1 VPNYTHSE
9 HPLKIGPGRNSV
21 ENAAFHPLH
30 ASRLL
35 ARSNPSAA
43 PQASTSGARA
53 RGFCPLL
60 WSRGPRPTKGL
71 RLRAPLGVCGSVFE
85 NFTANG
91 VSGTASAT
99 RHPSLGMVHTQRL
112 QQSLGRCIAL
122 QPPCPAS
129 KCARLPAQAACV
141 PLRLNTGVYSRQ
153 QSCFIISELINQI
166 IICCLAPASS
176 LAAAPAC
183 IAAAAQLL
191 GPCVILERAAT
202 S

>member
-1 VPNYTHSE
+1 MPFY
-9 HPLKIGPGRNSV
+9 
-21 ENAAFHPLH
+21 
-30 ASRLL
+30 ASSLLLL

-60 WSRGPRPTKGL
+60 WSRGPRPTNGL

-91 VSGTASAT
+91 VSRTASAT
-99 RHPSLGMVHTQRL
+99 RHPSLGMVHTLRICFLHLSGARRIYLTQRL

-129 KCARLPAQAACV
+129 KRARLPAQAACV
-141 PLRLNTGVYSRQ
+141 RLNTGVYSRQ